1 MIRRLIGIFLLF
13 VFAGLSTAPASATT
27 STSTSTSTSDDYVIG
42 DGDSL
47 QLSVWGVGELSVG
60 ATVRPDGKITVP
72 GVGDIMAS
80 GFTPQ
85 ALSVN
90 ITEKLQSI
98 VKKPIVTVIVTG
110 VTNNKVYIIGGWIA
124 SGVHSLPGRMTIL
137 KFLSKFG
144 SFKGADLER
153 AYVLRNGKKL
163 DVNFYNLL
171 IKGEMS
177 RDIFLKPEDIIYIPD
192 NESSKIYIMGAVNSP
207 KYVYYRENL
216 RILDAILESGGFT
229 KFAKGN
235 GVTVLRK
242 KPDGTLQ
249 EITIR
254 VNDLMKDG
262 VLSENVLLL
271 PGDFVIVKEGI
282 F

>member
-1 MIRRLIGIFLLF
+1 MGGRGSMMRMFFGILLLF
-13 VFAGLSTAPASATT
+13 VFAGISTA
-27 STSTSTSTSDDYVIG
+27 STSDDYVIG
-42 DGDSL
+42 DGDTL
-47 QLSVWGVGELSVG
+47 QLSVWGVAELSVV
-60 ATVRPDGKITVP
+60 TVVRPDGKITIP
-72 GVGDIMAS
+72 GVGDIMAA

-98 VKKPIVTVIVTG
+98 IKKPIVTVMVTG
-110 VTNNKVYIIGGWIA
+110 VTNNKVYIIGGWTA
-124 SGVHSLPGRMTIL
+124 SGVHALPGRMTIL

-144 SFKGADLER
+144 SFKGADLEK

-171 IKGEMS
+171 VKGEMS
-177 RDIFLKPEDIIYIPD
+177 RDILLKPEDIIYLPD
-192 NESSKIYIMGAVNSP
+192 NESSKIYIMGAVNAP

-235 GVTVLRK
+235 GVAVLRK
-242 KPDGTLQ
+242 KPDGSLQ
-249 EITIR
+249 ETTIR

-262 VLSENVLLL
+262 VLSENVLLQ